1 MSYRIEERIKQCT
14 DRGVEHRGPWFDRKL
29 FAELIIKECAEQ
41 LKLAA
46 DRQTTIDF
54 VDTTNHS
61 KSPDWLEGYGAGVRN
76 YGYFLLLANASKIKQ
91 HFGVD

>member
-1 MSYRIEERIKQCT
+1 MSYRIEELIKQCT
-14 DRGVEHRGPWFDRKL
+14 DRGVEHRGPWFDREL

-46 DRQTTIDF
+46 DRQTTIE
-54 VDTTNHS
+54 VEMQTQRN
-61 KSPDWLEGYGAGVRN
+61 PDWLCGYSAGVRK